1 MGAVRGPWG
10 RVFAAF
16 LFGLGAGGCGV
27 LGGLTGPDGLS
38 IQKFAASPDQV
49 ESGSTVALTWE
60 VQGAD
65 SVQID
70 HGVGTVQPKGT
81 TAIHPTQTTDYQLTA
96 RAGTSSATATV
107 RVQVTGSSFPSPS
120 PDPSPTPQASPS
132 PSPSPTPSPSPSPN
146 PSPSSSPSPS
156 PSPDASPSPSPSPSP
171 VTCGPPATFNG
182 SCKLTISRP
191 DALSADEC
199 IELTDV
205 QTSADCPV
213 NFGFPLSLSF
223 QVTASTV
230 GPKNFVWR
238 QVAVGNDVLTP
249 STGTIPGTGV
259 TTVTLSDLVLSDVV
273 SIEVVGQGKHY
284 LVFTLRH

>member
-1 MGAVRGPWG
+1 VLAALLVGVAAV
-10 RVFAAF
+10 
-16 LFGLGAGGCGV
+16 GCGV
-27 LGGLTGPDGLS
+27 LGNLTGPDGLA
-38 IQKFAASPDQV
+38 IQKFTASPDQIEPGAV
-49 ESGSTVALTWE
+49 VALTWE

-65 SVQID
+65 AVQID

-96 RAGTSSATATV
+96 RAGTSSASATV
-107 RVQVTGSSFPSPS
+107 RVQVAGTSPSPGPAPSPS
-120 PDPSPTPQASPS
+120 PDPSPTPNPSPSPDPS
-132 PSPSPTPSPSPSPN
+132 PSPSPAPSPSPSPAA
-146 PSPSSSPSPS
+146 SPTP
-156 PSPDASPSPSPSPSP
+156 APSPSPSPSP
-171 VTCGPPATFNG
+171 EPVTCGVPVTFHG
-182 SCKLTISRP
+182 SCTLTISRP

-230 GPKNFVWR
+230 GPKTFTWR
-238 QVAVGNDVLTP
+238 QVPLGRDILTP
-249 STGTIPGTGV
+249 AAGTIPGTGV
-259 TTVTLSDLVLSDVV
+259 TTITLSDLVLGDAV